1 MSKLNCHKTKI
12 LKNKGN
18 VKWQID
24 AFGISMFLFEL
35 HFSFSEKM
43 SEQIDLISIS
53 KLNDCF
59 NQTVKR
65 CYHCHIV
72 VTKQTI

>member
-18 VKWQID
+18 VKWQFD
-24 AFGISMFLFEL
+24 AFGISMFLNCFF
-35 HFSFSEKM
+35 HFQKKM
-43 SEQIDLISIS
+43 SEQIDLISNS

-65 CYHCHIV
+65 CYHCLIV

>member
-35 HFSFSEKM
+35 HFSFSEKKN
-43 SEQIDLISIS
+43 EFKNYRLL
-53 KLNDCF
+53 K
-59 NQTVKR
+59 
-65 CYHCHIV
+65 IV
-72 VTKQTI
+72 TLVILLS

>member
-35 HFSFSEKM
+35 HFSFSEKKN
-43 SEQIDLISIS
+43 EFK
-53 KLNDCF
+53 KLS
-59 NQTVKR
+59 TVKN
-65 CYHCHIV
+65 CYPCHIV
-72 VTKQTI
+72 VIKQTI

>member
-12 LKNKGN
+12 LMNKGN

-35 HFSFSEKM
+35 LFSFSEKN
-43 SEQIDLISIS
+43 E
-53 KLNDCF
+53 
-59 NQTVKR
+59 
-65 CYHCHIV
+65 
-72 VTKQTI
+72 